1 MDSTFIPPNKTNM
14 DTTVLEMG
22 AIAWALD
29 KFRHYTAGAPLVK
42 IYCDSASTVNALK
55 KNISQINDPVQLK
68 LIQIISRYN
77 IEPIHIPRNQNCHA
91 DLLSKHPRLP
101 ASQLP
106 PFILNALDLA
116 SPICHVE
123 IYNVS
128 ANLDVSV
135 NTDIRLDFLEE
146 QQQKDQ
152 IYQEIFEA
160 IQVGTLGTKLDDNHP
175 IKEVNLQ
182 ISGL

>member
-1 MDSTFIPPNKTNM
+1 M

-29 KFRHYTAGAPLVK
+29 KFNHYTAGAPLVK

-55 KNISQINDPVQLK
+55 KDISQINDPVQLK
-68 LIQIISRYN
+68 LIQIICRYN
-77 IEPIHIPRNQNCHA
+77 IEPIHIPRSRNCHA
-91 DLLSKHPRLP
+91 DLLSKYPLLP

-106 PFILNALDLA
+106 PFLLNALELS
-116 SPICHVE
+116 SPICHVD
-123 IYNVS
+123 IYNIS
-128 ANLDVSV
+128 SNLEVSV

-146 QQQKDQ
+146 QQQTDP

-160 IQVGTLGTKLDDNHP
+160 IEKGVLEKN
-175 IKEVNLQ
+175 
-182 ISGL
+182 